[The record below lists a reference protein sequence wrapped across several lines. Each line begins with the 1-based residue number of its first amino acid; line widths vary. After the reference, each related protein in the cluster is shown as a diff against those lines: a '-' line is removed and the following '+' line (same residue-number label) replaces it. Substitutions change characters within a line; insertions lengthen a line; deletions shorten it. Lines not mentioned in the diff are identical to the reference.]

1 MSVMQINLTLPRP
14 HEAQQQILN
23 ERKRFNVED
32 CGRRFGKTTLDI
44 NEAAPVLLAGYPVG
58 GFFPTYKMLAETW
71 RQFVDVFAPI
81 RKSKNEQEHR
91 LELVTGGVLEM
102 WSMDAADTARGRKYK
117 RVFIDEAA
125 MIPNLMDIWNA
136 VIRPMLIDLKG
147 DAFIKS
153 TPKGL
158 NGFWQMYQLG
168 QDPNNSDWKSWK
180 FPTAANPYIPKSE
193 VEAMRGALPEIIFR
207 QEVLAEFIDSEGGVF
222 RRVQEA
228 AHVTRL
234 DAPLAGRQYSAG
246 VDVAAAVDYTVVTI
260 MDVASRECV
269 YMDRFNRVDYGVL
282 IDRLASA
289 YKRWGMTVMKVEA
302 NSIGQPVIDA
312 LRVKGVNVIPFTT
325 TSGTKQTII
334 QNLQA
339 AFENGEIG
347 IINDPVLIGELLSF
361 ESKRNASG
369 SFSYSAPEGMHD
381 DCVMSLALAW
391 DGMRPQVTITTD
403 PFAGW

>member
-1 MSVMQINLTLPRP
+1 
-14 HEAQQQILN
+14 
-23 ERKRFNVED
+23 
-32 CGRRFGKTTLDI
+32 
-44 NEAAPVLLAGYPVG
+44 
-58 GFFPTYKMLAETW
+58 
-71 RQFVDVFAPI
+71 
-81 RKSKNEQEHR
+81 
-91 LELVTGGVLEM
+91 
-102 WSMDAADTARGRKYK
+102 
-117 RVFIDEAA
+117 
-125 MIPNLMDIWNA
+125 
-136 VIRPMLIDLKG
+136 
-147 DAFIKS
+147 
-153 TPKGL
+153 
-158 NGFWQMYQLG
+158 
-168 QDPNNSDWKSWK
+168 
-180 FPTAANPYIPKSE
+180 
-193 VEAMRGALPEIIFR
+193 
-207 QEVLAEFIDSEGGVF
+207 
-222 RRVQEA
+222 
-228 AHVTRL
+228 
-234 DAPLAGRQYSAG
+234 
-246 VDVAAAVDYTVVTI
+246 
-260 MDVASRECV
+260 
-269 YMDRFNRVDYGVL
+269 MDRFNRVDYGVL